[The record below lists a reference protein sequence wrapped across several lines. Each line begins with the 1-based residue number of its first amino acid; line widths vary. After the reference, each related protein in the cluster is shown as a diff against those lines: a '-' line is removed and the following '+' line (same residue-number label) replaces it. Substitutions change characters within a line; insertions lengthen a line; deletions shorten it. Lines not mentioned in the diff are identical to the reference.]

1 MCEIKDGYE
10 KTLTG
15 RDAEK
20 FGQQF
25 LETLPVGADAQLS
38 LMRTKTIS
46 VVFPVLKHGASH
58 KQTVAKIKA
67 LR

>member
-1 MCEIKDGYE
+1 MDGYE

-25 LETLPVGADAQLS
+25 LETLPVGA
-38 LMRTKTIS
+38 
-46 VVFPVLKHGASH
+46 
-58 KQTVAKIKA
+58 KIKA